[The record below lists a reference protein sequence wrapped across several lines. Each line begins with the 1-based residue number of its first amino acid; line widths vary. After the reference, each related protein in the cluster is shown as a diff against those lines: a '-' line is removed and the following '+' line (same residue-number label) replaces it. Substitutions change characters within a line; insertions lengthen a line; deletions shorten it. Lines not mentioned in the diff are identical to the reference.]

1 MAIARK
7 KHPSIG
13 IGAKPG
19 ARFRNPVFPCIDV
32 SYQLPNSHN
41 FLLCIL
47 GLLLRPCTRA
57 SQRHCTDDNRA
68 SDKTHCCPANRPVH
82 SSAPPLVKTRVIY
95 ATNAPKQRS
104 PGAPCGWHRCAEESG
119 PAGPKNE
126 TNARLGC
133 RFLIT
138 CFACYL
144 LSGATGKSRRHIV
157 STAYDTFNLLIF

>member
-41 FLLCIL
+41 LLLCIL

-104 PGAPCGWHRCAEESG
+104 PGLHADGTGVRKK
-119 PAGPKNE
+119 AGPR
-126 TNARLGC
+126 ARK
-133 RFLIT
+133 T
-138 CFACYL
+138 
-144 LSGATGKSRRHIV
+144 K
-157 STAYDTFNLLIF
+157 